1 MLSEGTGHRSAG
13 EKRARD
19 GLFSN
24 ALREESGDDGPAVD
38 TVFPD
43 RMIADTGKT
52 TAMLVDEHAV
62 VRAGIRLLLDSQT
75 SLSVVAE
82 ASSAEEALEAPLDRD
97 PDLIVTDLSMEG
109 LHGAAVVEA
118 FAERFPNARILV
130 LSVVD
135 TPSDVRRAIDAGA
148 RGYLLKG
155 AAAAEL
161 ADAIARI
168 MNGERYVQP
177 ALGAML
183 AGDDGAP
190 SRAADPVASL
200 TEREHEVL
208 DLLVL
213 GHTNVEVAS
222 LLFLSSRTVES
233 HRASI
238 QRKLGVKSRADLV
251 RFALG
256 SGGSA
261 EKAAR
266 SDGRRDAP

>member
-1 MLSEGTGHRSAG
+1 MT
-13 EKRARD
+13 
-19 GLFSN
+19 
-24 ALREESGDDGPAVD
+24 
-38 TVFPD
+38 
-43 RMIADTGKT
+43 ADTGIT
-52 TAMLVDEHAV
+52 TAMLVDDHAV
-62 VRAGIRLLLDSQT
+62 IRAGIRLLLESQT

-82 ASSAEEALEAPLDRD
+82 ASSAEEALQASLDRD

-130 LSVVD
+130 LSMD
-135 TPSDVRRAIDAGA
+135 HDPSDIRRAIGAGA
-148 RGYLLKG
+148 RGYLLKE

-183 AGDDGAP
+183 AGEAP
-190 SRAADPVASL
+190 SSGHADPVAAL
-200 TEREHEVL
+200 TDREREVL

-213 GHTNVEVAS
+213 GHTNVEIAS
-222 LLFLSSRTVES
+222 LLFLSSRTVET

-256 SGGSA
+256 GRVPAAKTA
-261 EKAAR
+261 EPEGHR
-266 SDGRRDAP
+266 GVS